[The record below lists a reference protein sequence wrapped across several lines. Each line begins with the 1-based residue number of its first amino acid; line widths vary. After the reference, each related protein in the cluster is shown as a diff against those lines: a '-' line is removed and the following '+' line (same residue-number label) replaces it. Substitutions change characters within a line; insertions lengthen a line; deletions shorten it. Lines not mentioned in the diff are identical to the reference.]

1 VSLEKIAD
9 ILKVDEVKLNHGPKG
24 VAVHVCINKSW
35 FSTAIDNDKL
45 GDRRL
50 EVIAEHLAFLA
61 DAHIPRVRDF
71 RKSQADAATRA
82 ALQADQAARE
92 RRTYGLSWA
101 DVGGFDNPRD
111 GGVQQQLA
119 KSEPAPPSF
128 EPPSEPAPEG
138 PAAEAMP
145 SRFHAIMAELRCL

>member
-1 VSLEKIAD
+1 MSLEKIAD

-61 DAHIPRVRDF
+61 DAHIPRARDL
-71 RKSQADAATRA
+71 RKSQADAATAA
-82 ALQADQAARE
+82 ALQAERE
-92 RRTYGLSWA
+92 TQLRRGQGWGR
-101 DVGGFDNPRD
+101 DWFDKPYD
-111 GGVQQQLA
+111 GPLRQVV
-119 KSEPAPPSF
+119 KSEPPPAVF
-128 EPPSEPAPEG
+128 EPPVEPAPEG